1 MMMVEVVVMMMM
13 MMMMMMMTATT
24 TTATR
29 TRTRMRMRITT
40 TITYGNVDAISPG
53 LVPTTQ
59 NYDYNSRK
67 FSKRTIKP
75 RLVHTDTGNP

>member
-1 MMMVEVVVMMMM
+1 MMVVEVVVMV
-13 MMMMMMMTATT
+13 MMMMMTMTT
-24 TTATR
+24 TTT
-29 TRTRMRMRITT
+29 TRMMITT
-40 TITYGNVDAISPG
+40 TITYGSVDAISPD
-53 LVPTTQ
+53 LVPTTH